1 MSQEKAPPLFTAK
14 EFRSDEE
21 LHRTVDSLIRR
32 VEKSQGAP
40 IDIPAAQFI
49 RVDDEAVVENKVD
62 EVLGITAEQ
71 LAKSIEA
78 KNKREAALAKARRE
92 REKKR
97 KAKELLAKKRLAA
110 LKKARAA
117 RKKKAKADKRK
128 IKTKSAAKSK
138 KKK

>member
-1 MSQEKAPPLFTAK
+1 MSQEQTPVLLGAK
-14 EFRSDEE
+14 EFRTDEE
-21 LHRTVDSLIRR
+21 LHRAVDRLIKK
-32 VEKSQGAP
+32 VEHSQGEP
-40 IDIPAAQFI
+40 I
-49 RVDDEAVVENKVD
+49 RVSASYLARIDDDVHVEGKVD

-78 KNKREAALAKARRE
+78 KKKRMAALKKARRE
-92 REKKR
+92 QEKKR

-117 RKKKAKADKRK
+117 RRANSKAAKA
-128 IKTKSAAKSK
+128 K